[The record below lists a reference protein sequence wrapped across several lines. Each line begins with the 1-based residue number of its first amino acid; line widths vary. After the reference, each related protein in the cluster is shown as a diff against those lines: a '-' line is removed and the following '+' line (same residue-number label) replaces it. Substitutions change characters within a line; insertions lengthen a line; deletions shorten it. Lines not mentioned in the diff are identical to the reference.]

1 MKRVLIFLLA
11 LVNGASILFA
21 QQNREEHSMKVKYC
35 NNGIVQLQIDDSQPI
50 NSKIDT
56 IAIIRYDSIKI
67 SSYMVEL
74 EESDRGNGSYAFVI
88 NSDSIIPYWIDGQ
101 GGYFTYVNKDGSKK
115 SRSFK
120 YFTKK
125 MNAPFQNKMEY
136 PLLFKDIIKFYSGKT
151 LCASFRMTTHRE
163 PPEIL
168 WTEKSIKDSLG
179 LGDLENNTYRV
190 VRDTT
195 FSIKINPIEGLTI
208 NGNPKVTIGE
218 GDPFNGVYR
227 NDTITFEVK
236 AKSISTDTL
245 QPIQLWIDVEADSQT
260 FKVPIDLG
268 SIQRIKTGWNHTIL
282 LLIVI
287 SGILLIIGILSL
299 VRENYK
305 WKKNGTQIKDIEG
318 KLLFTVLSKE
328 KPKVGDKVRV
338 KKDEVKKDEI
348 DIDTKQG
355 LQYKIGGKGKKKTI
369 KGIYYVILGKDNN
382 TIHIDCNE
390 RKEGVKTKA
399 EYKLPDGNIIYI
411 NQGAK
416 TLENKIQIET
426 ENGDTII
433 VSDNEVTEIK
443 LSNKVGGDNPSKE
456 DEKEVVDPKDDF
468 KVKGYEKVIAN
479 TKRILIALGEHF
491 TPEQIEK
498 SELDLNEVIKRIEE
512 RPTKVAY
519 DEVDNKLKEALKQLK
534 EVPNVIKQ
542 AMNMAREDQRM
553 RCSIQQVK
561 DLAEKYISIEN
572 YNKDLKALKDAEN
585 EVKKKDSQL
594 EKQRN
599 LIANNESAILE
610 LKRRTETSGQEIN
623 KLNAQ
628 LVNLRNN
635 AQKKNLHYMF
645 DILDTLE
652 YISNSFAG
660 VYKDMTNERIKEGL
674 IAPLLSG
681 ATPIQSWAE
690 IYRNKVFYNKE
701 AFFGEDLYSMEES
714 EVKEKLA
721 QDFVAD
727 MVKSLGFSHLVR
739 LYQLAQVPF
748 IRKQLKEVDMD
759 IAALNRICHKT
770 FAMVD
775 EFGYTIICPTLFEE
789 QFDDNKYQFYTSTSL
804 FKYLVLTEAD
814 KVNIRKEGKE
824 TIIDINQIGFTSK
837 WGSRKATAIIPDF

>member
-1 MKRVLIFLLA
+1 MKRILILLLA
-11 LVNGASILFA
+11 LLNGASILFA
-21 QQNREEHSMKVKYC
+21 QENEENHSMKVTYC
-35 NNGIVQLQIDDSQPI
+35 KDGNVQLQIDNNQPVVSKTDS
-50 NSKIDT
+50 
-56 IAIIRYDSIKI
+56 IAILPYDSIAI

-88 NSDSIIPYWIDGQ
+88 NTDSIIPFWNTKDGKHN
-101 GGYFTYVNKDGSKK
+101 TYVNTGSAIR
-115 SRSFK
+115 RSFSH
-120 YFTKK
+120 FTT
-125 MNAPFQNKMEY
+125 NMED
-136 PLLFKDIIKFYSGKT
+136 PSNNEVKLSDLWFKGVIKFYSSD
-151 LCASFRMTTHRE
+151 LLRASFRMTNNDE
-163 PPEIL
+163 PRPYSKLKTDTL
-168 WTEKSIKDSLG
+168 WTEKSIKNTLG
-179 LGDLENNTYRV
+179 LGDFEKKTYRILH
-190 VRDTT
+190 DTT
-195 FSIKINPIEGLTI
+195 FSIKINHIDDLKIIVPPMIIIDGGDTI
-208 NGNPKVTIGE
+208 NGT
-218 GDPFNGVYR
+218 FR
-227 NDTITFEVK
+227 NDTISFVVEVN
-236 AKSISTDTL
+236 SISTDTL
-245 QPIQLWIDVEADSQT
+245 QPIQLLIAVEAHGQS
-260 FKVPIDLG
+260 FEVPIGLG
-268 SIQRIKTGWNHTIL
+268 SIQRIKTGWNLMVFIL
-282 LLIVI
+282 IALSFVVLIC
-287 SGILLIIGILSL
+287 ILAL
-299 VRENYK
+299 VLENSK
-305 WKKNGTQIKDIEG
+305 WKKHGTQIKDKDGI
-318 KLLFTVLSKE
+318 LLFTVLSKE
-328 KPKVGDKVRV
+328 EPKVGDRVRV
-338 KKDEVKKDEI
+338 KKAGI
-348 DIDTKQG
+348 YDTKLG
-355 LQYKIGGKGKKKTI
+355 YLYEIGGKKKKTTI
-369 KGIYYVILGKDNN
+369 EGVYCVICGKDGNN
-382 TIHIDCNE
+382 IHIDCNK
-390 RKEGVKTKA
+390 RNNGAKTKA
-399 EYKLPDGNIIYI
+399 EYELPDGKKTLIYI
-411 NQGAK
+411 NQGDITK
-416 TLENKIQIET
+416 EDTIQIET
-426 ENGDTII
+426 PQGDTII
-433 VSDNEVTEIK
+433 VSKNKVTEIK
-443 LSNKVGGDNPSKE
+443 LSNKVRGDNPPKE
-456 DEKEVVDPKDDF
+456 DEKETVNHKGDFTVIKKLWDALDEQRTTEEQGDNSDLELILQRIKELKGRPTRTDYDAVV
-468 KVKGYEKVIAN
+468 G
-479 TKRILIALGEHF
+479 R
-491 TPEQIEK
+491 
-498 SELDLNEVIKRIEE
+498 LNE
-512 RPTKVAY
+512 
-519 DEVDNKLKEALKQLK
+519 ALEQLK
-534 EVPNVIKQ
+534 KVPNVVKQ
-542 AMNMAREDQRM
+542 AMNRAREDERM

-599 LIANNESAILE
+599 LIANNESTILE

-748 IRKQLKEVDMD
+748 IRKQLKEAGMD
-759 IAALNRICHKT
+759 IATLNRICHKT

-814 KVNIRKEGKE
+814 KENIRKEGKE